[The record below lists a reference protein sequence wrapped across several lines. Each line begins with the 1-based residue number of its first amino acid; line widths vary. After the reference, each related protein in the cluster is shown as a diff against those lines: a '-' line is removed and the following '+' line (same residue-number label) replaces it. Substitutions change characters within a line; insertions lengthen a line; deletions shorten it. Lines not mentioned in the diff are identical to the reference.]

1 MTNPKD
7 PIKLS
12 APAHH
17 ARHQGPLHAPQLPA
31 QKPDTKQL
39 GCTLGKK
46 IQKKKKKGHFW
57 SPKVQNSKGKWDR
70 EELPWRGGVI
80 PCWEGDTWQEP
91 GGIMVRPGKNVG
103 KRIKKLKIYMK
114 QLRKR
119 LFCKLPCR
127 AHCPSMVERKL
138 ELHSNG
144 CARLLRQH
152 GAEPPGTHRPNRP
165 QKNGKK
171 PESKSSPSGE
181 KFIFWFIF
189 FP

>member
-1 MTNPKD
+1 M
-7 PIKLS
+7 
-12 APAHH
+12 
-17 ARHQGPLHAPQLPA
+17 
-31 QKPDTKQL
+31 
-39 GCTLGKK
+39 
-46 IQKKKKKGHFW
+46 
-57 SPKVQNSKGKWDR
+57 VQ
-70 EELPWRGGVI
+70 
-80 PCWEGDTWQEP
+80 
-91 GGIMVRPGKNVG
+91 PGKNVG

-114 QLRKR
+114 KLRKR